1 MEDQNHDFKATPG
14 LAFQGSESQSQVSGS
29 MSAASTDT
37 SATSVSMGNDPVQL
51 QDERSAQLAS
61 AETASEPAS
70 EPAADSEPRKPEII
84 EEQLRQQAR
93 DAAKTWDIAHSPES
107 QDVFG
112 RRIGSVKATLDK
124 VFAELDSRPMPTYKP
139 GEPLDPLLELRENP
153 RLLRAVLKEINSLR
167 KRLAK
172 LPRTIRPRMDDEPRV
187 ITAADA
193 YLAAAE
199 SYWSTELVHSF
210 LDAAQTVDAFTLK
223 ELWTFPS
230 AVKFLLLEEILTQA
244 QAVIDN
250 PASHTGEGAAML
262 KRRFNSLR
270 DTIYA
275 NWLTNVEELTV
286 FDKVLRQDPAGV
298 YASMDFE
305 TREAY
310 RTRVS
315 EISAASE
322 FTELQIAEAAIL
334 LATEGSVSR
343 REQDPR
349 MAVRK
354 AHVGYYLVDKGFPLL
369 SSRVHYRPSFIDRV
383 RLTVLAN
390 AEDFYIGGIEV
401 TAIILI
407 GLFLLPLI
415 PTYPGLFT
423 MMIAFLLLVLPVA
436 QGAVDLANNTVTAL
450 FKANALPKMDLAKGI
465 PDAFTTLVA
474 IPTLLMNEKQT
485 RELID
490 ELEVRY
496 LANQDPHIHFA
507 LLTDL
512 PDSITRPQT
521 NDSDP
526 IVDLATSLINA
537 LNTKYASRD
546 AGGFMLLHRHRIFN
560 ARQGVWMGWERKRG
574 KLLDLNKLLEGAY
587 DSFPV
592 KAGDMEKLLKVRYVI
607 TLDSDTQLP
616 RGSAHNL
623 IGAMAHPLNR
633 AVIDPEKRI
642 VTEGYGIL
650 QPRVGVSV
658 SSASRSRLAAIYSGQ
673 TGFDIY
679 TRAVSDTYQ
688 DLFGEGIF
696 TGKGIY
702 EVSTLHAVLDR
713 RFPRNSLLSHDLIEG
728 AYARAGLVT
737 DIEVIDDYPSHYSA
751 YNRRKHRWVR
761 GDWQI
766 TQWLFGKVPDES
778 GRYVKNPISAISRWK
793 IFDNLRRSLV
803 EPVTFF
809 LLVSGWLGLA
819 GGALYWTLVTLF
831 LLFAPSLVQLAFSLG
846 RAIAEPVQGAARE
859 AWIGFSQAI
868 FITFLNLIFLPHQM
882 LLGID
887 AVTRSL
893 VRRFI
898 TGQRLLEWETAA
910 EAESNKSKVTPVDR
924 YLAATPL
931 VALLVGVLVALFN
944 THAIFVALPILILWI
959 LEKPVTSWL
968 NSPPRELSLHFE
980 AGQDRFMHLLALR
993 TWRFFYQYGGE
1004 SHNYLIPDNVEEDK
1018 LFEAARVSP
1027 TNYGLLLN
1035 ARQAA
1040 VTFGYLT
1047 LPEFTSLTL
1056 ASLATY
1062 QKLPKLNGHIYNW
1075 YDTRT
1080 LEPIR
1085 PITVSSVDSGNLAA
1099 SFYTL
1104 HAGANMMLREP
1115 LVSKSLIQGLR
1126 DHLAILGELKVDA
1139 HLPPTPTN
1147 EDLTD
1152 WITWAFHAEKTA
1164 PHPHPASDAPEP
1176 QWWLAELK
1184 VRTGAITTLICDY
1197 LPWLSPQFA
1206 MLHSLPSMQNAI
1218 YRAEDILLENAI
1230 EVATDIDLRLARATT
1245 ASASDNAQVLL
1256 AEQLRDL
1263 LSRSLPRLNTLLEN
1277 IQRIIDDAYRY
1288 VAEMDFAYL
1297 IEPNRQMLS
1306 IGYMVEQD
1314 ELHKACYDL
1323 LCSEARIGAFV
1334 AVAKGEAPQASWFK
1348 LGRTHTVAYGRPSL
1362 ISWTGTMFEYLMPAL
1377 WMRSYPDTLVTRTL
1391 DAVVA
1396 IQMAYAREHNNIP
1409 WGISECGY
1417 SQMDDAGHYHYQA
1430 FGIPAIALK
1439 WDATAGPIVS
1449 PYSTFLALG
1458 INPAAAMKNLTRMAK
1473 MGWIGAFGFYEG
1485 ADYSYEPNAPNPK
1498 LRKEPILV
1506 REWMAHHQGMSL
1518 LAILNLLHNNIVQEW
1533 FHANPDLKATEL
1545 LLHEKPIRVATLLAE
1560 HKEATAGQVSR
1571 KTAA

>member
-1 MEDQNHDFKATPG
+1 MEELEAGMTTEPKSNAMP
-14 LAFQGSESQSQVSGS
+14 
-29 MSAASTDT
+29 ASD
-37 SATSVSMGNDPVQL
+37 
-51 QDERSAQLAS
+51 
-61 AETASEPAS
+61 ETASMIHRDLATADALTDKNQVTEGSPKLSETSAAAS
-70 EPAADSEPRKPEII
+70 EESPEAIAPHFTDDY
-84 EEQLRQQAR
+84 LKQQAH
-93 DAAKTWDIAHSPES
+93 AAARTWDVSHSPEKA
-107 QDVFG
+107 DGFT
-112 RRIGSVKATLDK
+112 RRIQATKTALEQ
-124 VFAELDSRPMPTYKP
+124 VFSELDSRPMPTYKP

-153 RLLRAVLKEINSLR
+153 RLLRSVIKEMVSLR
-167 KRLAK
+167 KRLAH
-172 LPRTIRPRMDDEPRV
+172 LPQTIRPRADDEPRI

-193 YLAAAE
+193 YLEATQ
-199 SYWSTELVHSF
+199 SYWSTEFVTTF
-210 LDAAQTVDAFTLK
+210 LAGAQEIDAFTLK

-244 QAVIDN
+244 QAVIAN
-250 PASHTGEGAAML
+250 PKSHDSAGAAML

-275 NWLTNVEELTV
+275 NWMTTVESLTV
-286 FDKVLRQDPAGV
+286 FDAVLQRDPAGV
-298 YASMDFE
+298 YAAMDFE

-322 FTELQIAEAAIL
+322 FTELQIAEAALL
-334 LATEGSVSR
+334 LATEGSVSQ

-349 MAVRK
+349 MAMRK
-354 AHVGYYLVDKGFPLL
+354 AHVGYYLIDKGFPELAG
-369 SSRVHYRPSFIDRV
+369 RVHYRPSFLDRL

-390 AEDFYIGGIEV
+390 AEDFYIGGVEI
-401 TAIILI
+401 TAVILI
-407 GLFLLPLI
+407 GLILTPLI
-415 PTYPGLFT
+415 PGYPGLFA
-423 MMIAFLLLVLPVA
+423 MIFAFLLLVLPVT

-450 FKANALPKMDLAKGI
+450 FKANALPKMDLTKGI

-474 IPTLLMNEKQT
+474 VPTLLLNETQV
-485 RELID
+485 RDLVD
-490 ELEVRY
+490 ELEVRF

-512 PDSITRPQT
+512 PDSVTRPQT
-521 NDSDP
+521 NDNDP
-526 IVDLATSLINA
+526 LVDLAVGLING
-537 LNTKYASRD
+537 LNEKYRSRQ

-592 KAGDMEKLLKVRYVI
+592 KAGEMEKLLQVRYVI

-616 RGSAHNL
+616 RGTAHSL

-688 DLFGEGIF
+688 DLYGEGIF

-702 EVSTLHAVLDR
+702 EVATLHAVLDR

-728 AYARAGLVT
+728 AYARAGLAT

-766 TQWLFGKVPDES
+766 TQWLFGKVPDET
-778 GRYVKNPISAISRWK
+778 GRYVSNPISAISRWK

-831 LLFAPSLVQLAFSLG
+831 LLFVPSLVQLAFSLG
-846 RAIAEPVQGAARE
+846 RAIVEPVQGAAQE
-859 AWIGFSQAI
+859 AWIGFSQAM
-868 FITFLNLIFLPHQM
+868 FITFLNLVFLPHQM

-887 AVTRSL
+887 AISRSL

-910 EAESNKSKVTPVDR
+910 EAESNKGKITPVDR
-924 YLAATPL
+924 YLAATPF
-931 VALLVGVLVALFN
+931 VALLVMVLVGLFN
-944 THAIFVALPILILWI
+944 THAIFVAAPILFLWLI
-959 LEKPVTSWL
+959 EKPVTSWL
-968 NSPPRELSLHFE
+968 NAPPREVNLHFE
-980 AGQDRFMHLLALR
+980 ARQDRFMRLLALR

-1004 SHNYLIPDNVEEDK
+1004 NHNYLIPDNVEEEG

-1040 VTFGYLT
+1040 ITFGYLT
-1047 LPEFTSLTL
+1047 VPEFVHLTQ

-1062 QKLPKLNGHIYNW
+1062 RRLKKLNGHIYNW

-1080 LEPIR
+1080 LEPIH

-1104 HAGANMMLREP
+1104 HAGAAEMLRLP
-1115 LVSKSLIQGLR
+1115 LLGTSLISGLR
-1126 DHLAILGELKVDA
+1126 DHLALLTELGVKTNFPDA
-1139 HLPPTPTN
+1139 PKKD
-1147 EDLTD
+1147 DLAE
-1152 WITWAFHAEKTA
+1152 WIAWAFHAEKSG
-1164 PHPHPASDAPEP
+1164 PHPLAAGNAGEAE
-1176 QWWLAELK
+1176 WWLAEMHL
-1184 VRTGAITTLICDY
+1184 RIGAITTLVCDY
-1197 LPWLSPQFA
+1197 LPWLSPQFEA
-1206 MLHSLPSMQNAI
+1206 LHSLPSLQNALH
-1218 YRAEDILLENAI
+1218 RAEDIQLDRAAEIA
-1230 EVATDIDLRLARATT
+1230 ADIDLRLARATI
-1245 ASASDNAQVLL
+1245 ASSNDNTQVLL

-1263 LSRSLPRLNTLLEN
+1263 LSRSLPRVKSLIVDLEH
-1277 IQRIIDDAYRY
+1277 IVADAYKF
-1288 VAEMDFAYL
+1288 VDEMDFSYL

-1306 IGYMVEQD
+1306 IGYMVEQN

-1348 LGRTHTVAYGRPSL
+1348 LGRTHTVAYGRPAL

-1396 IQMAYAREHNNIP
+1396 IQQAYAREQNNIP

-1417 SQMDDAGHYHYQA
+1417 SQKDDSGHYHYQA

-1439 WDATAGPIVS
+1439 WDATAGPVVS

-1458 INPAAAMKNLTRMAK
+1458 IDPAGAMKNLTRMAK

-1485 ADYSYEPNAPNPK
+1485 ADYSYEPNAANPK
-1498 LRKEPILV
+1498 MRKEPVLV

-1518 LAILNLLHNNIVQEW
+1518 LAILNLLHNNVVQEW

-1571 KTAA
+1571 KSVAA